1 LLAQFGGFKIPRN
14 FKKMIIRKKITIL
27 QIRKP
32 LRTTLNEELQWFG
45 NSLGLF
51 NLRDRDKSCFRV
63 FIELL
68 KAAKAGIPISS
79 DHLAQ
84 KLGLTRA
91 TVIHHINTLME
102 KGIVVS
108 KGRGYMLREP
118 NLKLLVEDL
127 KQDITRTYDEIGK
140 VAEELDGFL
149 GL

>member
-1 LLAQFGGFKIPRN
+1 
-14 FKKMIIRKKITIL
+14 MIIRKKITIL

-79 DHLAQ
+79 DQLAQ
-84 KLGLTRA
+84 RLGLTRA

-102 KGIVVS
+102 KGIVIS
-108 KGRGYMLREP
+108 KARGYMLREP

-127 KQDITRTYDEIGK
+127 KQDITRTYDEIAK
-140 VAEELDGFL
+140 VADELDQFL

>member
-1 LLAQFGGFKIPRN
+1 
-14 FKKMIIRKKITIL
+14 MIIRKKITIL

-51 NLRDRDKSCFRV
+51 NLRDKDKSCFRV

-79 DHLAQ
+79 DQLAAH
-84 KLGLTRA
+84 LGLTRA
-91 TVIHHINTLME
+91 TVIHHINTLRE
-102 KGIVVS
+102 KGIVVA

-118 NLKLLVEDL
+118 QLKLLVEDL
-127 KQDITRTYDEIGK
+127 KRDMDRTYDEIAK
-140 VAEELDGFL
+140 VAEQIDGFL

>member
-1 LLAQFGGFKIPRN
+1 
-14 FKKMIIRKKITIL
+14 MIIRKKITIL

>member
-1 LLAQFGGFKIPRN
+1 
-14 FKKMIIRKKITIL
+14 MIIRKKITIL

-68 KAAKAGIPISS
+68 KAAKAGVPISS
-79 DHLAQ
+79 DNLAQ
-84 KLGLTRA
+84 RLGLTRA
-91 TVIHHINTLME
+91 TVIHHINTLRE
-102 KGIVVS
+102 KGIVIS

-127 KQDITRTYDEIGK
+127 KRDMDRTYDEIGK
-140 VAEELDGFL
+140 VAEQIDGFL

>member
-1 LLAQFGGFKIPRN
+1 
-14 FKKMIIRKKITIL
+14 MIIRKKITIL

-51 NLRDRDKSCFRV
+51 NLRDKDKSCFRV

-79 DHLAQ
+79 DHLAAR
-84 KLGLTRA
+84 LGLTRA

-108 KGRGYMLREP
+108 KGRGYMLREA

-127 KQDITRTYDEIGK
+127 KQDITRTYDEI
-140 VAEELDGFL
+140 
-149 GL
+149 

>member
-1 LLAQFGGFKIPRN
+1 
-14 FKKMIIRKKITIL
+14 MIIRKKITIL

-51 NLRDRDKSCFRV
+51 NLRDKDKSCFRV

-68 KAAKAGIPISS
+68 KAAKAGTPISS

-84 KLGLTRA
+84 RLGLTRA
-91 TVIHHINTLME
+91 TVIHHINTLRE
-102 KGIVVS
+102 KGIVVAES
-108 KGRGYMLREP
+108 KGYLLRQP

-127 KQDITRTYDEIGK
+127 KQDMNRTYDEIAK